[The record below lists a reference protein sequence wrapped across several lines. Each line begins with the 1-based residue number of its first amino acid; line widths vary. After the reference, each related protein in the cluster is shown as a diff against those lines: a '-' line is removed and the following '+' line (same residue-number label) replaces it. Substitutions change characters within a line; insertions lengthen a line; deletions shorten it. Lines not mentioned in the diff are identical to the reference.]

1 MADPIDAAIQETMRK
16 LGIEDAALDEQGA
29 LTLDL
34 EGAPLLL
41 RRGSEPGEALWI
53 HIGLGD
59 APERSAA
66 ARFLMRAAFEGWSQG
81 RMTVGLDRRSG
92 QAWAGSMLPA
102 AGITADLLDVEAAW
116 RMVQGLPT
124 ARLAAAVEETP
135 ALLIHSVSLRPQN
148 DRWQMIVSFLRW
160 ERPS

>member
-16 LGIEDAALDEQGA
+16 LGIEDAALDEDGA
-29 LTLDL
+29 LTLDV

-41 RRGSEPGEALWI
+41 RRGGEPVEGLWI

-59 APERSAA
+59 APEGSVA

-102 AGITADLLDVEAAW
+102 VGITADLLESALVSMIDACDPLRE
-116 RMVQGLPT
+116 
-124 ARLAAAVEETP
+124 RLAAGEVHLADDDAAASQAP
-135 ALLIHSVSLRPQN
+135 AAGAMRV
-148 DRWQMIVSFLRW
+148 
-160 ERPS
+160 